1 MSKGK
6 TVFIDEQAYEL
17 LEKNKDILRMN
28 GFGKPSFSDAIRLA
42 CGKIMV
48 EYTEEV
54 K

>member
-6 TVFIDEQAYEL
+6 TIFIDDKAYEL
-17 LEKNKDILRMN
+17 LVEQKDILRMN

-42 CGKIMV
+42 CGKIKV